1 MLELVRAPRCFG
13 YANCCVCPNC
23 TALEQGRAAGL
34 LYYDEHGR
42 LRLKDRPHAI
52 NGQALTAYMRLPKH
66 KKAA

>member
-1 MLELVRAPRCFG
+1 MHVVHPPRHVGF
-13 YANCCVCPNC
+13 ANGCVCPNC